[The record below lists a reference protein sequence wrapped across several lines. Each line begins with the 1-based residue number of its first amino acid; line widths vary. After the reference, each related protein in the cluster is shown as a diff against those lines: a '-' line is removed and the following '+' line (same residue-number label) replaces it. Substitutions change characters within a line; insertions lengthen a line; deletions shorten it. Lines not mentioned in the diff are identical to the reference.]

1 MLHCLIK
8 QCNYAFAFLKKKKK
22 QNKTMYNFG
31 SGAFLSF
38 QNYLHNKITLIL
50 LKVKK
55 KTIKFAQ
62 EGFFIFFFF

>member
-1 MLHCLIK
+1 MTLLDFK
-8 QCNYAFAFLKKKKK
+8 
-22 QNKTMYNFG
+22 NKTMYNFG

-38 QNYLHNKITLIL
+38 QNYLHNKITLMP
-50 LKVKK
+50 LKVK